1 MVSAYQHAFM
11 EGKLNFDAV
20 LIANEAIDSSQRRTS
35 QVGRNPSVVISWL
48 GPSNDSFNKRGR
60 ESFPTSIVVV
70 LMGSSEGKLLCLG
83 SSMGYSSNS

>member
-1 MVSAYQHAFM
+1 M
-11 EGKLNFDAV
+11 ETFLWKLLSLLV
-20 LIANEAIDSSQRRTS
+20 CSQRRTS

-83 SSMGYSSNS
+83 SNMGYSSNS